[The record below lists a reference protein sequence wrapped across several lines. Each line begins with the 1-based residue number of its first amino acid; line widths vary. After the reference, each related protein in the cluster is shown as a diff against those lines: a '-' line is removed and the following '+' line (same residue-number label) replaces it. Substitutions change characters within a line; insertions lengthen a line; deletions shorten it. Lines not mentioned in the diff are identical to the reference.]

1 MLTRTFRSLRT
12 VRAGYACQPY
22 VWCKYLRR
30 RAACPRGGALLYV
43 PPQRAVP
50 FTGGTFTG
58 GTTDYCTYHPSVPPV
73 NVPPVN
79 HRLLY
84 VPCRTVYRGTT
95 GDGTRVAVPS
105 FFGKREEEKPGAARG
120 QEGLNEQGYD
130 PYDAK
135 AVDSSTLDTKP
146 VFIALAVATAAIGA
160 LSVSNSIF

>member
-1 MLTRTFRSLRT
+1 MPALCLVQVPEAQGSLS
-12 VRAGYACQPY
+12 Q
-22 VWCKYLRR
+22 
-30 RAACPRGGALLYV
+30 GGALLYV

>member
-1 MLTRTFRSLRT
+1 M
-12 VRAGYACQPY
+12 
-22 VWCKYLRR
+22 
-30 RAACPRGGALLYV
+30 
-43 PPQRAVP
+43 
-50 FTGGTFTG
+50 
-58 GTTDYCTYHPSVPPV
+58 
-73 NVPPVN
+73 PPVN

-84 VPCRTVYRGTT
+84 VPCRAVYRGTT